1 MVGSV
6 IMDPE
11 DVATIAQNLGHKT
24 GNITI
29 ICATYGQIESYGIYK
44 GTNPLHYW
52 VPLLLIQM
60 SLSCAT
66 FLFLTAILKPFCL
79 PMVVRQL
86 LAGIILG
93 PSVLCKNRAFANA
106 FFPLR
111 GLIMM
116 DTVAA
121 FGFILYFFLIGVQMD
136 PYLFKNVDRKTM
148 TIGLCSVGVPMVI
161 STTACAIIVSHIS
174 LDVTLA
180 KSLPY
185 IAQAESLLSL
195 PIIAGLLAELKII
208 NSEFGR
214 VALSA
219 SFMAGIFCTI
229 TVIATVLWQPDSP
242 AKSTHSEGVHGLV
255 NILFLLLIIIFIMRP
270 LLLCMI
276 RQSPEGQPLKESYV
290 VAIIMSA
297 LFTGFLSRALGLNLY
312 LGPFAFGI
320 CMPAGPPVGS
330 SIVERLDL
338 ITNWLFMPLYL
349 VKNGL
354 VINISTIELKNY
366 LVIQSVAIIS
376 AFGKFLGTYVVSRLS
391 DIPSADAAALG
402 LVMNAQGV
410 LELGVFK
417 LMKRE
422 QVISNEAYVIMCIS
436 LMIVNGTIAPVIKFL
451 YDPSKKFTVYKRR
464 SLMNLKSN
472 LELRVLV
479 CIHEDINVPAM
490 INVLEALNPTKRSPL
505 MVYVLHFIE
514 LVGRS
519 NALLIPHKRGKT
531 ISNPAKT
538 SEQIFNVFR
547 SFESNNS
554 GLVSVLPYTSISPI
568 NAMHNDVCSMAL
580 DQRTSLILVPF
591 HERMQPNGTSSS
603 VSYKRA
609 IKITNLN
616 ILDKA
621 PCSIAMLVENGFIG
635 RAAASSSQACFRV
648 AVLFLGGTDDREA
661 LAIGARMAGH
671 QCIKLTLVRLLENGS
686 ISSDETEER
695 KIDNIVVSEFRI
707 AMRGNL
713 RVMYIEEVVMDGLGT
728 ILVTKSMQDQ
738 YDLIIVGKR
747 HDPGSLLL
755 SKLTDWQDQ
764 KDLGIVADL
773 FSAAQFI
780 NSTIM
785 VVQQANTMPTLAP

>member
-1 MVGSV
+1 MGSIV
-6 IMDPE
+6 MDPA
-11 DVATIAQNLGHKT
+11 DVATIAENLGHKT

-29 ICATYGQIESYGIYK
+29 ICARYGPVESYGVFK
-44 GTNPLHYW
+44 GSNPLHFW
-52 VPLLLIQM
+52 VPLILVQM
-60 SLSCAT
+60 SLSCST
-66 FLFLTAILKPFCL
+66 FLFLTALLKPLGL
-79 PMVVRQL
+79 PLVVRQL
-86 LAGIILG
+86 LGGIILG

-121 FGFILYFFLIGVQMD
+121 FGFIFYFFLVGVQMD
-136 PYLFKNVDRKTM
+136 PGLFRNVDRRTM
-148 TIGLCSVGVPMVI
+148 TIGLCSVGVPMI
-161 STTACAIIVSHIS
+161 LSTAVSSIIVANVT
-174 LDVTLA
+174 LDVNIA
-180 KSLPY
+180 NSLPY
-185 IAQAESLLSL
+185 IAQAESLLAL
-195 PIIAGLLAELKII
+195 PIIAALLAELKII

-214 VALSA
+214 VAMSA
-219 SFMAGIFCTI
+219 SLVAGACGSI
-229 TVIATVLWQPDSP
+229 TVISTVLGQRDSNEESSH
-242 AKSTHSEGVHGLV
+242 KEGIHSLM
-255 NILFLLLIIIFIMRP
+255 NIIFLLFVIIFVMRP

-290 VAIIMSA
+290 LVIILSA
-297 LFTGFLSRALGLNLY
+297 LFTGFLSRSLGLNLY

-330 SIVERLDL
+330 SIVERLDF

-349 VKNGL
+349 LKNGL
-354 VINISTIELKNY
+354 AINISNIKLKNY
-366 LVIQSVAIIS
+366 LVIQFVAIIS
-376 AFGKFLGTYVVSRLS
+376 GFGKFLGAYVVSRLS
-391 DIPSADAAALG
+391 NIPSPDAAALG

-417 LMKRE
+417 LMKSE

-436 LMIVNGTIAPVIKFL
+436 LIIVNGTIAPVIKFL

-464 SLMNLKSN
+464 SIMNLKSN

-490 INVLEALNPTKRSPL
+490 IDVLEALNPTKRSPL

-519 NALLIPHKRGKT
+519 NALLIPHRHGRK
-531 ISNPAKT
+531 ISSRAKT
-538 SEQIFNVFR
+538 SEQIFNVFK
-547 SFESNNS
+547 SFERIYL
-554 GLVSVLPYTSISPI
+554 GLVTVFAYTSISPT

-591 HERMQPNGTSSS
+591 HKRMQPNGMT
-603 VSYKRA
+603 VSFKRG
-609 IKITNLN
+609 IKLTNLN
-616 ILDKA
+616 ILNRA
-621 PCSIAMLVENGFIG
+621 PCSIAMLVENDFVGAP
-635 RAAASSSQACFRV
+635 RATFSTRSCFCV

-671 QCIKLTLVRLLENGS
+671 HCIKLTVIRLLENGS
-686 ISSDETEER
+686 ISSDETEE
-695 KIDNIVVSEFRI
+695 KKTDNIVVTEFRI
-707 AMRGNL
+707 AMTGNL
-713 RVMYIEEVVMDGLGT
+713 RVIYIEEVVMDGVGT
-728 ILVTKSMQDQ
+728 ILVTKSMQDE

-747 HDPGSLLL
+747 HDPSSLLL

-764 KDLGIVADL
+764 KEMGIVADL
-773 FSAAQFI
+773 FSPAEFM

-785 VVQQANTMPTLAP
+785 VVQQANNMPTVAP